1 MMKKN
6 ERFAVIGLG
15 HFGAHVARTLFELG
29 KEVIAMDMNEEA
41 VQDASEFAS
50 QAVVA
55 DATDRDVLVSLEIGE
70 ADAAIISLGERMD
83 VITLAALHV
92 KELGVP
98 FIAVKALSEE
108 HGRILQALG
117 VDEVI
122 HPEKDRAIRLANRL
136 ARTDV
141 VEFLPLLSGYSLIEV
156 KAPPE
161 FVGRTLRDLAI
172 RNTLKVQIVAIQS
185 SEDGKPTLKIV
196 PRAEDVIHEGDLII
210 LLGEDRDLDRIRDI
224 AGPPLPRRVPE
235 RRRTND
241 RKRR

>member
-1 MMKKN
+1 MKTKN
-6 ERFAVIGLG
+6 QRFAVIGLG
-15 HFGAHVARTLFELG
+15 HFGAHVARTLFDLG
-29 KEVIAMDMNEEA
+29 KEVIAIDANEEA
-41 VQDASEFAS
+41 VQDIAEFAS

-55 DATDRDVLVSLEIGE
+55 DATDRATLESLGIGE
-70 ADAAIISLGERMD
+70 VDAAIVSLGERMD

-117 VDEVI
+117 IHEVV

-136 ARTDV
+136 ARVDV
-141 VEFLPLLSGYSLIEV
+141 VEFLPLLPGYSLIEV

-161 FVGRTLRDLAI
+161 FVGKTLRELAL
-172 RNTLKVQIVAIQS
+172 RNTLKVQLVAIQTT
-185 SEDGKPTLKIV
+185 EKDKPILKIV
-196 PRAEDVIHEGDLII
+196 PRADDVIREGDLLI

-224 AGPPLPRRVPE
+224 AAATPRS
-235 RRRTND
+235 D
-241 RKRR
+241 